1 VSLSHSLVRFQY
13 LRERILSTYLLP
25 MLQPPT
31 HRLEV
36 LAAELAHDVR
46 RASLGS
52 SVGSALDPRSHAF
65 DFVLDQG
72 LPVFAVDVASP
83 AVEVSGII
91 NFVSLHVF
99 FIVEG
104 LEAAF
109 FVAWYSLDGLEWDDH
124 LVGIEGGNVL

>member
-1 VSLSHSLVRFQY
+1 
-13 LRERILSTYLLP
+13 
-25 MLQPPT
+25 
-31 HRLEV
+31 
-36 LAAELAHDVR
+36 
-46 RASLGS
+46 
-52 SVGSALDPRSHAF
+52 
-65 DFVLDQG
+65 
-72 LPVFAVDVASP
+72 
-83 AVEVSGII
+83 VSGII